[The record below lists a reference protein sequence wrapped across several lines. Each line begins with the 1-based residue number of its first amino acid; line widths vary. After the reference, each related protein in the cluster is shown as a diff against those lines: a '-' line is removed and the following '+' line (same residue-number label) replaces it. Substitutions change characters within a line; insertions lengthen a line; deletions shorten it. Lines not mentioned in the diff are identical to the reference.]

1 MGSERPAENRIS
13 YLPARLLATCKL
25 YETGPKGDFIIPRAA
40 REIESEN
47 AAGTAFRFRSHRTI
61 HPLHEVSSPIK
72 TRSCFSLN
80 PDISFFLLCFV
91 SLPPCPSLSSLSP
104 SFPLPRYIKLG
115 AGEASDNRFNRWT
128 VKEIVASTPSR
139 SHNVKSTGE
148 RERERGRERDLSTE
162 GKEKFDFRQGSI
174 VVFRRKT
181 SVVNYL
187 LGVSGSWTGQLGRRD
202 SNAWLIDRRNKIRRV
217 GGYFSGNLWPG
228 ISRWTF
234 FLVGRRRNRCY
245 AKWRGWRRKLN
256 LIFDV

>member
-1 MGSERPAENRIS
+1 MKLAPRVIS
-13 YLPARLLATCKL
+13 LFLARRAKSRVRTPPEQRSVSALTVQYTLSTRWVVQSKLA
-25 YETGPKGDFIIPRAA
+25 R
-40 REIESEN
+40 
-47 AAGTAFRFRSHRTI
+47 
-61 HPLHEVSSPIK
+61 
-72 TRSCFSLN
+72 
-80 PDISFFLLCFV
+80 V
-91 SLPPCPSLSSLSP
+91 SLWIQTFPFSFSASFLFHPAPLSP

-139 SHNVKSTGE
+139 SHNVKSTGD
-148 RERERGRERDLSTE
+148 RERERGRERHDLSTE
-162 GKEKFDFRQGSI
+162 GKEKFDFRQGNI

-245 AKWRGWRRKLN
+245 AKWGGWRRKLN